1 MFFRSSQIAPQD
13 MFSKRFKKYFALMA
27 ALLVL
32 GPCVAESPRI
42 LAGWYSPSSM
52 ENEDMEEFS
61 ETYSE
66 ALNTAES
73 DDNLLADDNLDGYNA
88 PEAAGKMESDFW
100 WIFVDQI
107 SWGFPFRICVF
118 IFVFSMATR
127 FYSNSLSEHQ
137 YFKETRISRRAKF
150 SLFVALF
157 GFSYSFIISATSTTS
172 GEYYFIF
179 TLFISIFVYMSDN
192 FYDYKGLLLVSLFAS
207 LFWIFINDRLVH
219 LTREEQYLL
228 YDYVVRARISTPVYL
243 LLGFLAETLLFVVPY
258 YFLSRFGIEG
268 GFSKITAA

>member
-1 MFFRSSQIAPQD
+1 

-127 FYSNSLSEHQ
+127 FYSNALSEHQ

>member
-127 FYSNSLSEHQ
+127 FYSNALSEHQ